1 MKFFNIFK
9 ILYLFFT
16 KKRNLVH
23 LMKLNVLYVLKVF
36 FRKNIDTCLK
46 IEEDDKSIKKLI
58 KEMNINCYFEEK
70 KQNEFRI

>member
-1 MKFFNIFK
+1 
-9 ILYLFFT
+9 
-16 KKRNLVH
+16 
-23 LMKLNVLYVLKVF
+23 MKLNVLYVLKVF